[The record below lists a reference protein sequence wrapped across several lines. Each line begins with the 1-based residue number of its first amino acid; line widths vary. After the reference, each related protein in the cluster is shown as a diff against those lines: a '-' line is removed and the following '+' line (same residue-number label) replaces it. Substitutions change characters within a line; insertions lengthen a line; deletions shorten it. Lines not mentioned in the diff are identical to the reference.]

1 MKDFV
6 QLFTQLDQTTKTL
19 KKVAALVDYF
29 NKANDKDKLWTIA
42 ILSHRRPKRSVR
54 TSLLRAWAASA
65 ANVPP
70 WLFEESYHIVGDLA
84 ETMALMHPNLES
96 KHDKSLSEWIEFIID
111 LKNLEDEHPTESED
125 VLATKKEKVRWAWNQ
140 LDETERFI
148 FNKLMTGSWRVGV
161 SQKLMTRAL
170 ARHSGIDENTLSHRL
185 MGNWR
190 AETSSYHQLIIATDP
205 ADKIS
210 QPYPFYLAYGLEIKI
225 EELGKP
231 NEWLAERKW
240 DGIRGQLII
249 RENQLFLWSRGE
261 ELVTDKFPE
270 FEILTEVLPNGTVID
285 GEIIAYQDNQPL
297 GFNVLQS
304 RIGRKNVSKS
314 ILDKA
319 PVIMIAYDLL
329 ELNGKDIRESSLQ
342 YRRQELVRLVD
353 NAASEKLLI
362 SELVK
367 FKEWKDLLKERA
379 DSRKYHAEGLMLKN
393 KSGTYKVGRK
403 KGDWWKWKI
412 DPLTIDAVLLYAMRG
427 HGRRANLYTDYTFAV
442 WKGKELVPFAKAYS
456 GLTDKEINEVDAFV
470 KRNTIDR
477 FGPVRSVKP
486 DLVFEIAFEGIA
498 RSSRHKSGVALR
510 FPRMFRWRK
519 DKPAHEANTLEDLE
533 KLLNLYG

>member
-19 KKVAALVDYF
+19 KKVAALVEYF
-29 NKANDKDKLWTIA
+29 DGAEENDKLWTIA

-65 ANVPP
+65 ANVPL

-96 KHDKSLSEWIEFIID
+96 KHDKSLSEWIAFIID

-125 VLATKKEKVRWAWNQ
+125 VLATKKEKVLWAWNQ

-170 ARHSGIDENTLSHRL
+170 SRHSGIDENTLSHRL

-210 QPYPFYLAYGLEIKI
+210 QPYPFYLAYGLETNI

-261 ELVTDKFPE
+261 ELITDKFPE
-270 FEILTEVLPNGTVID
+270 FEILTEALPQGTVID
-285 GEIIAYQDNQPL
+285 GEIIAYQSDQPL

-329 ELNGKDIRESSLQ
+329 ELNGEDIRESSLQ
-342 YRRQELVRLVD
+342 YRRQELEKLVK
-353 NAASEKLLI
+353 NVASKKLLI
-362 SELVK
+362 SELVE
-367 FKEWKDLLKERA
+367 FNEWEDLTNERA

-442 WKGKELVPFAKAYS
+442 WKGMELVPFAKAYS

-519 DKPAHEANTLEDLE
+519 DKPANEANTLEDLE
-533 KLLNLYG
+533 NLLNLYG